1 MTCLGDR
8 LVPLWK
14 STQYLPR
21 SDRRRLSRRG
31 QEVRPMAHSRLS
43 WGAWHIPSRNLA
55 GRRLHNVTIASRGGN
70 GAGFPSPGV
79 RSGRG
84 GGEGEEISEERGT
97 TLLCTCSLVP
107 NERLLLGREHFW
119 YHSDP
124 LRGRRA
130 GKLRLRLPI
139 ATPPPPCR
147 SGSLETAAVAVAFL
161 FPSLCVSRLSSV
173 SQGCYVITA
182 DCTN

>member
-8 LVPLWK
+8 LVPLGK
-14 STQYLPR
+14 SSQYHPR
-21 SDRRRLSRRG
+21 SDRRRLRRRG

-55 GRRLHNVTIASRGGN
+55 GSRLRNVTIASRGGN
-70 GAGFPSPGV
+70 GAGSPLQE
-79 RSGRG
+79 SDRG
-84 GGEGEEISEERGT
+84 GEGGEEISEERGR

-130 GKLRLRLPI
+130 GKPRLRLPI
-139 ATPPPPCR
+139 ATPPPLQVWQLRDRHRCC
-147 SGSLETAAVAVAFL
+147 GF
-161 FPSLCVSRLSSV
+161 SV
-173 SQGCYVITA
+173 SFPLCSAPFLCQPGLLCHYG
-182 DCTN
+182 